1 MKKLTIMIIATL
13 IGSTAVGQKYFE
25 GKVTY
30 KMSMKGFGA
39 GNNTEE
45 WYYRADGSYAYKSMM
60 MKSIYLAD
68 KDETY
73 NIIEAKGK
81 IISFD
86 TMSNATRSADTIY
99 YGIDTVEGQLCTR
112 IDTRD
117 SAEGMVYDYTTI
129 IYHNLDTI
137 DGRLCIKM
145 SNKVKV
151 DSFMTGVD
159 TEWIDTTVNVLNNQ
173 SPSGKGLNIKT
184 TAVMSKGKIKI
195 ETTQQLASIEETEVP
210 DSLFVLPQ
218 LGNPTADS
226 STVATDKVKSKY
238 MVETSE
244 GTFRSDIESGIV
256 LVDFWAT
263 WCAPC
268 QVLTPK
274 MEAIAQ
280 KHADEVKVL
289 KLDVDKC
296 KSLAKE
302 YKAEFIPMVVVM
314 KNGKEIGRLVGADFQ
329 NTEEVI
335 WQKIKAIIK

>member
-1 MKKLTIMIIATL
+1 MKKLILITALAII
-13 IGSTAVGQKYFE
+13 GGTAMGQKYFE

-30 KMSMKGFGA
+30 KVSMKGLGA
-39 GNNTEE
+39 GSNAIE
-45 WYYRADGSYAYKSMM
+45 WYYRADGSHVHKSMM

-73 NIIEAKGK
+73 SIIEAKGK

-86 TMSNATRSADTIY
+86 TIGNANHNSDTIY
-99 YGIDTVEGQLCTR
+99 YGTDTVEGQLCTR
-112 IDTRD
+112 IDTRNTT
-117 SAEGMVYDYTTI
+117 EGMVSNSTTI
-129 IYHNLDTI
+129 IYHNLDTA
-137 DGRLCIKM
+137 DGRLCIKIC
-145 SNKVKV
+145 NKVKI
-151 DSFMTGVD
+151 DSFMTGVS
-159 TEWIDTTVNVLNNQ
+159 TTWIDTTVNVLNNQ
-173 SPSGKGLNIKT
+173 SPSGKGLDVKSLASMN
-184 TAVMSKGKIKI
+184 KGRIKI
-195 ETTQQLASIEETEVP
+195 ETTQQLVSIEEMEV
-210 DSLFVLPQ
+210 DDRLFALPQ
-218 LGNPTADS
+218 ISSPTADS
-226 STVATDKVKSKY
+226 DTAASTVSKSKY

-256 LVDFWAT
+256 IVDFWAT

-302 YKAEFIPMVVVM
+302 YKAEFIPMVVIM
-314 KNGKEIGRLVGADFQ
+314 KDGKEIGRLVGADFQ